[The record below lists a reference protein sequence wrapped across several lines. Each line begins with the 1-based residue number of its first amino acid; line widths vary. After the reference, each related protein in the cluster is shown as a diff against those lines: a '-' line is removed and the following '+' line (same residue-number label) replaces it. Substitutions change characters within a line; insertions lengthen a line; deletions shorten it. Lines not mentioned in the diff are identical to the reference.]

1 MRNIIVVSRIFIVIF
16 LRDKLNLFFSFF
28 FNAFLMVMLGFYVS
42 NRFDVGTIGI
52 YDDLKSDFSNQFIKT
67 LGNDPAIKVKKF
79 NDTAALFKAIEKG
92 GIVAGIKIDKPFEA
106 LKDDSVA
113 DPISKHKQLQIYGS
127 SENMMWVK
135 MLEPGI
141 KIAILNTNNTSK
153 KIISQIN
160 LKTQTVQSRNINYF
174 KSIFP
179 GVLVFSVMGLSFTG
193 AMSLLY
199 FRKSDVLKRLKI
211 TPLKKYEF
219 LIGFITSYFIL
230 LLLQAILY
238 IFIAW
243 LVFGYVFTGNYLQI
257 SLLIVSCGLLFILLG
272 ITIANIVPSIDS
284 GNNIIRFLNFPASFL
299 CGVFIPIE
307 TLPKILQYISVFHPL
322 TYFTSAM
329 HNAVNYNSAFS
340 GNSTNYIIIF
350 ILMIVF
356 SVISIK
362 TFKWEAQS

>member
-1 MRNIIVVSRIFIVIF
+1 MRSIIEVSKIFIVIF

-28 FNAFLMVMLGFYVS
+28 FNAFLMVMLGFYVN

-52 YDDLKSDFSNQFIKT
+52 YDDLKSNFSNQFIDVLKE
-67 LGNDPAIKVKKF
+67 DPAIEIKKF
-79 NDTAALFKAIEKG
+79 KDTASLFNAIEKG
-92 GIVAGIKIDKPFEA
+92 NLIAGIKIDRSFEV
-106 LKDDSVA
+106 LKDSVTDSV
-113 DPISKHKQLQIYGS
+113 PISEQLKIYGS
-127 SENMMWVK
+127 SENDMWVK
-135 MLEPGI
+135 MLEPGL
-141 KIAILNTNNTSK
+141 KIAILNTNSSSK
-153 KIISQIN
+153 KIISHIN
-160 LKTQTVQSRNINYF
+160 LKTQTIKSRNINYF

-179 GVLVFSVMGLSFTG
+179 GVLVFSIMGLSFTG

-238 IFIAW
+238 IIIAW

-257 SLLIVSCGLLFILLG
+257 ILLIISCGLLFILLG
-272 ITIANIVPSIDS
+272 IAIANLVPSVDS
-284 GNNIIRFLNFPASFL
+284 GNNITRFLNFPASFL
-299 CGVFIPIE
+299 CGVFIPIK

-322 TYFTSAM
+322 TYFTKAM
-329 HNAVNYNSAFS
+329 NNAVNHNATFGSNSSNYMIIAILLIAFS
-340 GNSTNYIIIF
+340 
-350 ILMIVF
+350 IV
-356 SVISIK
+356 SIK

>member
-1 MRNIIVVSRIFIVIF
+1 MRNSIVVSRIFILIF

-42 NRFDVGTIGI
+42 NRFDVGTIGV
-52 YDDLKSDFSNQFIKT
+52 YDDLRSGFSNQFIKA
-67 LGNDPAIKVKKF
+67 LSNDPAVKIRKF
-79 NDTAALFKAIEKG
+79 NDTLSLFKAVEKG
-92 GIVAGIKIDKPFEA
+92 EIVAGIKINRSFEG
-106 LKDDSVA
+106 LQ
-113 DPISKHKQLQIYGS
+113 DPVGDPLSHDKQLQIYGS

-141 KIAILNTNNTSK
+141 KIAVLNTNNTSK
-153 KIISQIN
+153 KMISKIDMGTET
-160 LKTQTVQSRNINYF
+160 LKSKNINYF
-174 KSIFP
+174 RSIFP

-219 LIGFITSYFIL
+219 LTGFIAAYFIL
-230 LLLQAILY
+230 LLLQAVLY

-257 SLLIVSCGLLFILLG
+257 GLLIMCCGLLFILLG
-272 ITIANIVPSIDS
+272 ITVANIVPSVDS

-307 TLPKILQYISVFHPL
+307 TLPKILQYVSVIHPL
-322 TYFTSAM
+322 TYFTAAM
-329 HNAVNYNSAFS
+329 RNAVNYNAAFT
-340 GNSTNYIIIF
+340 GNASNYMIIF
-350 ILMIVF
+350 ILITVLAVV
-356 SVISIK
+356 SVK

>member
-42 NRFDVGTIGI
+42 NRFDVSTIGV
-52 YDDLKSDFSNQFIKT
+52 YDNLKSNFSNQFIKT
-67 LGNDPAIKVKKF
+67 LDNDLAIKVKKF
-79 NDTAALFKAIEKG
+79 NDTTALFKAVEKG
-92 GIVAGIKIDKPFEA
+92 EIIAGIKINQPFEA
-106 LKDDSVA
+106 LKDSVT
-113 DPISKHKQLQIYGS
+113 DTISKHKQLQIYGS

-135 MLEPGI
+135 MIEPGI

-153 KIISQIN
+153 KIISQIS
-160 LKTQTVQSRNINYF
+160 LKTQTVKSKNINYF

-243 LVFGYVFTGNYLQI
+243 LVFGYVFTGNYFQI
-257 SLLIVSCGLLFILLG
+257 SLLIVSCGFLFILLG
-272 ITIANIVPSIDS
+272 ITIANIVPSVDS

-322 TYFTSAM
+322 TYFTNAM
-329 HNAVNYNSAFS
+329 RNAVNYNATFS
-340 GNSTNYIIIF
+340 GNSSNYVIIF
-350 ILMIVF
+350 TLIIVF
-356 SVISIK
+356 SIISIK